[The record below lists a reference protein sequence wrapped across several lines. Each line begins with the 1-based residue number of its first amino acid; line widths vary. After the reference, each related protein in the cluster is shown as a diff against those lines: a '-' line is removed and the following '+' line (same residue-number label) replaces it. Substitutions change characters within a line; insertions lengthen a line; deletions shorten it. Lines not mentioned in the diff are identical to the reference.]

1 MDQNKIIQYGDEL
14 YNALIT
20 RQTISPITERSPE
33 VTIEDAYKIQHQMI
47 QRRLDAG
54 ERIVGKKVGCTSK
67 AVMNMLNVNQPDF
80 GYLLTDMILS
90 EGQEIPV
97 SEKMIQP
104 KAEGE
109 IAFVLK
115 KDLCGP
121 GLTNADILAATE
133 AVMPCFE
140 IVDSR
145 ITDWKIKIQDTIADN
160 ASCGYL
166 VLGGT
171 AVNPR
176 KVDLG
181 VCGLVLE
188 KMAS

>member
-20 RQTISPITERSPE
+20 RQTIAPITERSPE

-47 QRRLDAG
+47 QRRLDVG

-90 EGQEIPV
+90 ESQEIPV

-145 ITDWKIKIQDTIADN
+145 ITDWKIKIQDTISNNDT
-160 ASCGYL
+160 SF
-166 VLGGT
+166 
-171 AVNPR
+171 VN
-176 KVDLG
+176 VD
-181 VCGLVLE
+181 
-188 KMAS
+188 KFR